1 MQQTENNFNFLRIL
15 FASLVVFSHAYA
27 LLGFEEPVIFNRS
40 LGNLSVHGFFC
51 ISGYLICKSYMRNP
65 GLLSFFVN
73 RFLRIVPGLF
83 VAMLFTYTVAK
94 LCGGFENN
102 PVRYISNVP
111 VWTLNWEAVCYFGLF
126 VIGSVG
132 LLQDRH
138 FLGFYAAVWLAFL
151 ININGVSD
159 FYLVIAPMVLMF
171 LAGVFVAVVEVD
183 SVGNKFPWFAAS
195 GLVLVF
201 DVNIFNYLY
210 GAIVS
215 NVPFLWGP
223 TVTSEQVARVIYI
236 ASFPL
241 LVIFIGKSSNRRFV
255 IKNDVS
261 YGIYIYG
268 WPIAQAIVYFAINRN
283 VELNPIIY
291 FVLTM
296 LLVVPISFF
305 SWIFVERPSLKMK
318 RTVSRP

>member
-1 MQQTENNFNFLRIL
+1 MR
-15 FASLVVFSHAYA
+15 
-27 LLGFEEPVIFNRS
+27 
-40 LGNLSVHGFFC
+40 
-51 ISGYLICKSYMRNP
+51 KSP
-65 GLLSFFVN
+65 
-73 RFLRIVPGLF
+73 
-83 VAMLFTYTVAK
+83 
-94 LCGGFENN
+94 
-102 PVRYISNVP
+102 
-111 VWTLNWEAVCYFGLF
+111 
-126 VIGSVG
+126 
-132 LLQDRH
+132 
-138 FLGFYAAVWLAFL
+138 
-151 ININGVSD
+151 
-159 FYLVIAPMVLMF
+159 
-171 LAGVFVAVVEVD
+171 
-183 SVGNKFPWFAAS
+183 
-195 GLVLVF
+195 
-201 DVNIFNYLY
+201 IFNYLY